1 MSSGLE
7 RQPGARSLRSPRL
20 RLRGWGQ
27 RSPRQELW
35 LALLLGALGAGLIFL
50 ATRQAWAQIR
60 TIPPKPLP
68 ASTVTVTGAAL
79 VPYAD
84 ALVVAGLAT
93 LAAVLASKGLL
104 RRLAGVLLGV
114 IGVAVGASAFSL
126 TRAGAISAA
135 SSNVSPETA
144 AAGSVTAGS
153 GSVSAA
159 VPDVAGTAA
168 HVVFAAAGWQAI
180 VVIGAIGMVAA
191 GLLVVARSGRMAVM
205 SSRYDSPAGAAGRQ
219 TPSQPAGRGQ
229 PAGTGPY
236 AAAGPASGG
245 GPASGAGRTSEASS
259 AGGTVAAAEAGEE
272 PLADSATLWE
282 SLSRGEDPTS
292 AGSRFA

>member
-7 RQPGARSLRSPRL
+7 RQPGVRSPGSPSLRSRWL
-20 RLRGWGQ
+20 RSSWRGA

-35 LALLLGALGAGLIFL
+35 LALLLGAVGAGLVFL

-104 RRLAGVLLGV
+104 RRLTGALLGV
-114 IGVAVGASAFSL
+114 IGVALAASAFTL

-135 SSNVSPETA
+135 SSNISPETA
-144 AAGSVTAGS
+144 AAGSVTDGS

-159 VPDVAGTAA
+159 VPNVAGTAP

-180 VVIGAIGMVAA
+180 VVIGAIAMVAA
-191 GLLVVARSGRMAVM
+191 GILVALRSARMAVM
-205 SSRYDSPAGAAGRQ
+205 SSRYDSPAGATGRRA
-219 TPSQPAGRGQ
+219 PLQPGGTGE
-229 PAGTGPY
+229 PAGTGQSAGAL
-236 AAAGPASGG
+236 AAAGTPQVRPAD
-245 GPASGAGRTSEASS
+245 
-259 AGGTVAAAEAGEE
+259 AA
-272 PLADSATLWE
+272 TIWE

-292 AGSRFA
+292 AGSMPA

>member
-7 RQPGARSLRSPRL
+7 RQAGGRPPRSPGL
-20 RLRGWGQ
+20 RLSGLAART
-27 RSPRQELW
+27 PRQELW
-35 LALLLGALGAGLIFL
+35 LALLLGAVGAGLIFL
-50 ATRQAWAQIR
+50 ATRQGWAQIR

-68 ASTVTVTGAAL
+68 ASTVTVSGAAL

-93 LAAVLASKGLL
+93 LAAVLASKRLL
-104 RRLAGVLLGV
+104 RRLTGVLLGV
-114 IGVAVGASAFSL
+114 IGLALGASVFTL

-153 GSVSAA
+153 GSVSPQ
-159 VPDVAGTAA
+159 VPNVAGTAP
-168 HVVFAAAGWQAI
+168 HVVFTAAGWQVI
-180 VVIGAIGMVAA
+180 VVIGAIAMVAA
-191 GLLVVARSGRMAVM
+191 GLLVALRSGRMAVM

-219 TPSQPAGRGQ
+219 TYSEAAVKGRS
-229 PAGTGPY
+229 AGTGP
-236 AAAGPASGG
+236 AAGTR
-245 GPASGAGRTSEASS
+245 GPAGAPAP
-259 AGGTVAAAEAGEE
+259 AGTPEWE
-272 PLADSATLWE
+272 PADSATIWE

-292 AGSRFA
+292 AGSRHA

>member
-1 MSSGLE
+1 MSSG
-7 RQPGARSLRSPRL
+7 PGRGLRA
-20 RLRGWGQ
+20 

-35 LALLLGALGAGLIFL
+35 LAVLLGAVGAGLIFL

-68 ASTVTVTGAAL
+68 VSNVNVTGAAL

-93 LAAVLASKGLL
+93 LIAVLASRGLL
-104 RRLAGVLLGV
+104 RRLTGGLLVLIGLGL
-114 IGVAVGASAFSL
+114 GASAFTP

-153 GSVSAA
+153 GTVPTT
-159 VPDVAGTAA
+159 VPDVAGTAP
-168 HVVFAAAGWQAI
+168 HVAFAAAGWQAI
-180 VVIGAIGMVAA
+180 VVIGALAMVAA
-191 GLLVVARSGRMAVM
+191 GVLVTMRARRMAVM
-205 SSRYDSPAGAAGRQ
+205 SSRYDSPAGATA
-219 TPSQPAGRGQ
+219 
-229 PAGTGPY
+229 
-236 AAAGPASGG
+236 
-245 GPASGAGRTSEASS
+245 RTSAASLEDT
-259 AGGTVAAAEAGEE
+259 AT
-272 PLADSATLWE
+272 PRPFDSATIWE

-292 AGSRFA
+292 AGSRPA